1 MTTTLFSLVFWLAA
15 PFWAAMILA
24 PHRVWTRRLVAS
36 PWIVLPPLLV
46 YLALMLP
53 HFARFFAAMLR
64 PDLTTLR
71 DILGDDWGAA
81 TVWAHLIAFDLFI
94 GRWIYLDSRSRSI
107 SPLLVSPILFVT
119 ILLSPIGLLSYLL
132 VRELVSLT
140 RRGSA
145 GLDAVTVDLGGEGG
159 VAARRGMEGQPDQ
172 AHLGVQDGQ

>member
-53 HFARFFAAMLR
+53 HFPQFFAAMLR
-64 PDLTTLR
+64 PDLATLR
-71 DILGDDWGAA
+71 EILGDDWGAA
-81 TVWAHLIAFDLFI
+81 AIWAHLIAFDLFI
-94 GRWIYLDSRSRSI
+94 GRWIYLDSRARSV

-119 ILLSPIGLLSYLL
+119 ILLSPIGLLSYLA
-132 VRELVSLT
+132 VRELMSIT
-140 RRGSA
+140 TRGSA
-145 GLDAVTVDLGGEGG
+145 RLDGVAVDLGGDGG
-159 VAARRGMEGQPDQ
+159 IAARSRMEGQTDQ
-172 AHLGVQDGQ
+172 AHFGVQDGQ